1 MNFTEHQNDL
11 MLTTPFK
18 ISVSIQQCL
27 TILLKK
33 GRNTHIAHKHTH
45 THTHTHTRI
54 RENKMAQS
62 EHFRLSKLAHV
73 RYQGYLQETTVTAA
87 AGSSRPKGQRKG
99 K

>member
-1 MNFTEHQNDL
+1 MEGGAKAENGKGGEGVQRGANRRETRRRVYFT
-11 MLTTPFK
+11 
-18 ISVSIQQCL
+18 
-27 TILLKK
+27 
-33 GRNTHIAHKHTH
+33 
-45 THTHTHTRI
+45 
-54 RENKMAQS
+54 ENKMAQS